1 MPPLAICS
9 NVDCNFAIELH
20 DYVEGRAVATPEA
33 CPECQAAVLSI
44 CPQCRFLLFGTA
56 KENLR
61 ECPLCRVD
69 LREAYAQRLQDRM
82 ASQTPV

>member
-9 NVDCNFAIELH
+9 NADCGFVIELH
-20 DYVEGRAVATPEA
+20 DYIQGRAVATPDS
-33 CPECQAAVLSI
+33 CPQCRGAVLSI
-44 CPQCRFLLFGTA
+44 CPMCRFLLFGMA

-69 LREAYAQRLQDRM
+69 VRGAYAQRLQDRM
-82 ASQTPV
+82 TSQTPV